1 METTLPPFLPPTW
14 QPAARYDLPSHHYPG
29 NTLLMKVA
37 ESRIT
42 AQGQVSVPAEVRRL
56 LGLAPGSILEW
67 SAEGDAIVV
76 RRAHR
81 HTTAEV
87 HHALFQ
93 GGPPE
98 RRSLA
103 ELKAGIAEH
112 MRGRHARR

>member
-1 METTLPPFLPPTW
+1 METTLPSFLPPTW
-14 QPAARYDLPSHHYPG
+14 RPSASYGLSPYHYPG
-29 NTLLMKVA
+29 NTHLMKVA

-93 GGPPE
+93 GARPSGA
-98 RRSLA
+98 RSPS
-103 ELKAGIAEH
+103 
-112 MRGRHARR
+112 